1 MKVTSFT
8 PQTAFN
14 ASNRKEKLFYESY
27 EVVTFDGKEFRNP
40 ISLRLYGSNAK
51 NYACIWINA
60 AKTAKRDS
68 IHVSSTGNAGGYGY
82 HRASAAVEEALRAAG
97 FRFDESISGVGDSAI
112 KSALGAICK
121 HLGFKKFTIVNAHA

>member
-1 MKVTSFT
+1 MKVTSFI
-8 PQTAFN
+8 PQTNFN

-27 EVVTFDGKEFRNP
+27 EIVTYNGKEFHNP

-60 AKTAKRDS
+60 GKTAKRDS
-68 IHVSSTGNAGGYGY
+68 VHVSGTGNAGGYGY
-82 HRASAAVEEALRAAG
+82 HRASAAVAEALQSAG
-97 FRFDESISGVGDSAI
+97 FKFDSEISGVGESAI
-112 KSALGAICK
+112 NDALKAIAK